1 VLKTIDAFLNR
12 YTMYRVV
19 LYGLILLL
27 AAGEILALS
36 GNVSISA
43 GGLALSTAV
52 LIASCYATNKLF
64 AWAFHAA
71 TNTESWLITA
81 LILACIMPGASSP
94 ARALYLALA
103 GVIAMASKFI
113 LVWRGSHVFNPAA
126 VAAFILS
133 IAGVLPAIWWIGT
146 PWMAPFTGLLALIVL
161 RKIRKFTLFFAFG
174 VTAGMLLLYIST
186 GLHGLELGD
195 TIKGIALSWPIIFF
209 GSIML
214 TEPTTLPGTRY
225 YEMLYALL
233 VGAIFGSEL
242 HVGPVA
248 STPETALIIG
258 NIFTVLFAP
267 AVGVMLRLR
276 RMTRLAPDIYDAA
289 FERPKKP
296 LRFSPG
302 QYMEWTLPH
311 HHVDSRGNR
320 RVFSI
325 ASSPDEQDIH
335 IGFRH
340 YERSSSFKNALL
352 GLQPG
357 QYIRAAHV
365 AGSFTLHSDTTK
377 PLLFVVGGIGIT
389 PIRSIVQHLLDS
401 GETRDI
407 QVIYFANRQEDFVY
421 ADVLQ
426 QAASVGVQ
434 AHYVVGRPDAN
445 VLLRT
450 VPDLKQRIAYLSGPD
465 ALVTACKGMLMNL
478 GTPIKNIKT
487 DHFTGY

>member
-1 VLKTIDAFLNR
+1 MLKTIDAFLNR

-27 AAGEILALS
+27 LAGEALALTGGAS
-36 GNVSISA
+36 VSA
-43 GGLALSTAV
+43 GGLALSVAILV
-52 LIASCYATNKLF
+52 ASCYAANKLF
-64 AWAFHAA
+64 AWVFHAP

-81 LILACIMPGASSP
+81 LILACIMPGTDSP
-94 ARALYLALA
+94 SRALYLALA

-126 VAAFILS
+126 IAAVILS
-133 IAGVLPAIWWIGT
+133 VTGVLPAIWWVGT
-146 PWMAPFTGLLALIVL
+146 PWMVPFTGLLALAVL
-161 RKIRKFTLFFAFG
+161 RKTRKFTLFFAFG
-174 VTAGMLLLYIST
+174 VTAGLLLLYINA
-186 GLHGLELGD
+186 GLNGLEFGD

-214 TEPTTLPGTRY
+214 TEPTTLPATRY

-233 VGAIFGSEL
+233 VGAIFASEL
-242 HVGPVA
+242 HIGPIA
-248 STPETALIIG
+248 STPETALVIG
-258 NIFTVLFAP
+258 NIFTVLFVP
-267 AVGVMLRLR
+267 AVGGMLRLR

-289 FERPKKP
+289 FERPQKP
-296 LRFSPG
+296 FRFTAG

-340 YERSSSFKNALL
+340 YERSSSFKSALISM
-352 GLQPG
+352 QPG

-365 AGSFTLHSDTTK
+365 AGNFTLHRDTSK

-389 PIRSIVQHLLDS
+389 PIRSMVQHLLDS
-401 GETRDI
+401 GETHDM
-407 QVIYFANRQEDFVY
+407 QLVYFANRQEDFVY
-421 ADVLQ
+421 ADILQ
-426 QAASVGVQ
+426 QAQSIGLQ
-434 AHYVVGRPDAN
+434 AHYVIGRPDAN

-450 VPDLKQRIAYLSGPD
+450 VPDLKRRIAYLSGPD